1 MCVRFIFS
9 SNQKKKIE
17 KKFVVQLLLCT
28 VIIMLRATTILRAK
42 NYLSDMPRT
51 WNLHNLVKIVPC
63 MSFEFILLYSIFI
76 HFCICY
82 CTCVITSIVYVTI
95 YIYKDDAV
103 SYLKFFLQ
111 GFQPVFLTGQSSSCI
126 SLLCR
131 QKQNLSETR
140 AV

>member
-1 MCVRFIFS
+1 
-9 SNQKKKIE
+9 
-17 KKFVVQLLLCT
+17 
-28 VIIMLRATTILRAK
+28 
-42 NYLSDMPRT
+42 
-51 WNLHNLVKIVPC
+51 

-76 HFCICY
+76 HFCICSCSY
-82 CTCVITSIVYVTI
+82 VITSIVYVTK

-140 AV
+140 AVKFDKWNLFNRD